1 MICLVAVDG
10 GWSEWSRFSGCS
22 QTCVGG
28 LKSRTRECD
37 NPSPSDGGATCPG
50 EYFETIECNTQINCK
65 SVKLLNMI
73 KTLTALYRSNRVGI
87 LDILDMLLQEL
98 WRRNQTADQERSSS
112 SDHIM

>member
-37 NPSPSDGGATCPG
+37 NPSPTDTDGGAACPG

-73 KTLTALYRSNRVGI
+73 KTLTALYRSTTWLVGI
-87 LDILDMLLQEL
+87 LDMLDRLLQEL
-98 WRRNQTADQERSSS
+98 WRRNQTTDQAL
-112 SDHIM
+112 